1 MHALFAETSIGITD
15 LKKNPSAAIR
25 EAGSDTVVVL
35 HHNKPSAYLVP
46 AKTYEIMMD
55 NFDDLRLAPLIRA
68 RLAEADE
75 HPEDIIATSIA
86 QLERAARAKV
96 KTPLGKLAKLA
107 KLAKRPKR
115 TARA

>member
-1 MHALFAETSIGITD
+1 MQTLFAATSIGITD

-25 EAGSDTVVVL
+25 EAGNDTVVVL

-46 AKTYEIMMD
+46 AKTYEIRMD
-55 NFDDLRLAPLIRA
+55 IFDDLRLAPLIQA
-68 RLAEADE
+68 RLADADE
-75 HPEDIIATSIA
+75 HPDDIIATSIA

-96 KTPLGKLAKLA
+96 KTPSGKPG

-115 TARA
+115 TVRA